1 MRRDV
6 QYEVLMKRSSDCEML
21 AQLAEDISI
30 RKKCAELA
38 VEYRN
43 LADQMKRI
51 DFTTSLLAS
60 MAPGSCNS
68 KPSASDSLECTR
80 SRSDREPGNRSK
92 ESERR
97 SNGLRIVS

>member
-6 QYEVLMKRSSDCEML
+6 QYEVLLKRSSDCEML
-21 AQLAEDISI
+21 AQLAKDISI

-60 MAPGSCNS
+60 MDRASCNS
-68 KPSASDSLECTR
+68 RPSASDSLEC
-80 SRSDREPGNRSK
+80 SRLGSDR
-92 ESERR
+92 
-97 SNGLRIVS
+97 